1 MSYAFVGDGETCGC
15 VVSDDYLYLDANL
28 VKAEIAK
35 LIEANPELAEDES
48 LRADMIDGETNA
60 TRIIERAL
68 EQQQEAETM
77 VGAVKAR
84 EIDLAAR
91 RGRYERKSE
100 AMRSLI
106 KSIMRAAHLDKITLT
121 EASLSL
127 TKARQTVGI
136 EDLDAL
142 PQGYFKTTRQADKAA
157 IKNAF
162 DRGEEIPGAF
172 IVTGETGLTIR
183 TK

>member
-1 MSYAFVGDGETCGC
+1 MTDK
-15 VVSDDYLYLDANL
+15 YLHLDAQF

-35 LIEANPELAEDES
+35 LIEANPDLADDET

-68 EQQQEAETM
+68 AQKLDAEAMAEAIGLRM
-77 VGAVKAR
+77 NHLSAR
-84 EIDLAAR
+84 A
-91 RGRYERKSE
+91 GRFERKAD
-100 AMRSLI
+100 AMKTLI
-106 KSIMRAAHLDKITLT
+106 KSIMRAAGLDKVTLT

-127 TKARQTVGI
+127 TKGRQTVGI
-136 EDLDAL
+136 EDLEQL
-142 PQGYFKTTRQADKAA
+142 PQGMFKTIRQADKAA
-157 IKNAF
+157 IKSAF

-172 IVTGETGLTIR
+172 IVTGEQGLTIR

>member
-1 MSYAFVGDGETCGC
+1 MTDK
-15 VVSDDYLYLDANL
+15 YLQLDAQF

-35 LIEANPELAEDES
+35 LIEAYPELESDES
-48 LRADMIDGETNA
+48 LRADTIEGQTNA
-60 TRIIERAL
+60 LRIIERAL
-68 EQQQEAETM
+68 AERQDADM
-77 VGAVKAR
+77 MAGAVKTR
-84 EIDLAAR
+84 EEELFAR
-91 RGRYERKSE
+91 RGRFERKAE
-100 AMRSLI
+100 AMKALI
-106 KSIMRAAHLDKITLT
+106 KSIMRAAGLDKLTLT

-157 IKNAF
+157 IKSALEQ
-162 DRGEEIPGAF
+162 GEQIPGAF
-172 IVTGETGLTIR
+172 LVTGDTGLTIR

>member
-1 MSYAFVGDGETCGC
+1 MTDQ
-15 VVSDDYLYLDANL
+15 YLYLDAAF

-68 EQQQEAETM
+68 AEQQGAEMM

-106 KSIMRAAHLDKITLT
+106 KSIMRAANLDRITLT

-136 EDLDAL
+136 EDLDQL

-157 IKNAF
+157 IKAAF
-162 DRGEEIPGAF
+162 DRGEEIPGTF
-172 IVTGETGLTIR
+172 LVTGDMGLTIR

>member
-1 MSYAFVGDGETCGC
+1 MTDQ
-15 VVSDDYLYLDANL
+15 YLYLDAAF

-68 EQQQEAETM
+68 AEQQGAEMM

-136 EDLDAL
+136 EDLDQL
-142 PQGYFKTTRQADKAA
+142 PQGYFRTTRQADKAA
-157 IKNAF
+157 IKSAIEA
-162 DRGEEIPGAF
+162 GEQIPGAF
-172 IVTGETGLTIR
+172 LVTGDMGLTIR

>member
-1 MSYAFVGDGETCGC
+1 MTDQ
-15 VVSDDYLYLDANL
+15 YLYLDAAF

-35 LIEANPELAEDES
+35 LIAANPDLAEDES

-68 EQQQEAETM
+68 AEQQGAEMM

-106 KSIMRAAHLDKITLT
+106 KSIMRAANLDKLTLT

-127 TKARQTVGI
+127 TKPRQTVGI
-136 EDLDAL
+136 EDLEAL

-157 IKNAF
+157 IKNALE
-162 DRGEEIPGAF
+162 RGEDIPGAF
-172 IVTGETGLTIR
+172 LVTGDCGLTIR

>member
-1 MSYAFVGDGETCGC
+1 MTDK
-15 VVSDDYLYLDANL
+15 YLYLDANF
-28 VKAEIAK
+28 VRAEIAK
-35 LIEANPELAEDES
+35 LIASNPELEEDES
-48 LRADMIDGETNA
+48 LRSDMIDGETNA

-68 EQQQEAETM
+68 AEQQGAEMM

-106 KSIMRAAHLDKITLT
+106 KSIMRAAKLDKITLT

-136 EDLDAL
+136 EDLDQL

-157 IKNAF
+157 IKSALEQ
-162 DRGEEIPGAF
+162 GEQIPGAF
-172 IVTGETGLTIR
+172 LVTGDMGLTIR

>member
-1 MSYAFVGDGETCGC
+1 
-15 VVSDDYLYLDANL
+15 VSDNYLYLDANF

-35 LIEANPELAEDES
+35 LIAANPELADDEA
-48 LRADMIDGETNA
+48 LREDMIAGETNA

-68 EQQQEAETM
+68 EEQQGAEMM
-77 VGAVKAR
+77 VGAIKAR
-84 EIDLAAR
+84 EIDIVAR

-106 KSIMRAAHLDKITLT
+106 KSIMRAANLDKITLT

-136 EDLDAL
+136 EDLDQL

-157 IKNAF
+157 IKSAF
-162 DRGEEIPGAF
+162 ERGEEIPGAF
-172 IVTGETGLTIR
+172 IVTGDMGLTIR